1 MQTLHPVMQTAL
13 RGFCAPVC
21 NPHADAER
29 WEAEQ
34 EAQAELDEALQAAR
48 RVDLACGF
56 LNALANDA
64 PLPVG
69 AVGAD
74 LESTVAEHSA
84 LLVPLLKWAAKR
96 HMANPE
102 LYALVQ
108 PLADAW
114 ALEVDGCAR

>member
-1 MQTLHPVMQTAL
+1 MQTAL
-13 RGFCAPVC
+13 RGFCAPVVTC
-21 NPHADAER
+21 NPHADAEG

-34 EAQAELDEALQAAR
+34 EAKAEFDETLQAAR
-48 RVDLACGF
+48 RDDLACGF

-96 HMANPE
+96 HMAYPE
-102 LYALVQ
+102 LRALLQ
-108 PLADAW
+108 PLAEAW
-114 ALEVDGCAR
+114 AREVESCAP